1 VAKEITS
8 ICANFVVELMG
19 FEPMAIAGAARSRA
33 IPLFASKCAQ
43 AVRGTRLLDHD
54 RRPRLGSSL
63 FCLRPPPRRGRIA
76 IRWIEVDAA
85 ATQPT
90 PEDGAGFVVV
100 APGWVR
106 TDIGGPKGAEVND
119 QGERKPVPQSQGPRL
134 SDLAQEFPADRVAL
148 DPVNVRS

>member
-1 VAKEITS
+1 
-8 ICANFVVELMG
+8 VELRG

-43 AVRGTRLLDHD
+43 AVRGTAFSITIDALASVAL
-54 RRPRLGSSL
+54 SSASA
-63 FCLRPPPRRGRIA
+63 RPPRRGRIA
-76 IRWIEVDAA
+76 IRRIEVDAA

-106 TDIGGPKGAEVND
+106 TDIGGPKGAEVSD
-119 QGERKPVPQSQGPRL
+119 QGERKPVPQSQGPGL
-134 SDLAQEFPADRVAL
+134 SHLAQEFPADRIAL
-148 DPVNVRS
+148 DPVDVRSRPNSVASALLDAA